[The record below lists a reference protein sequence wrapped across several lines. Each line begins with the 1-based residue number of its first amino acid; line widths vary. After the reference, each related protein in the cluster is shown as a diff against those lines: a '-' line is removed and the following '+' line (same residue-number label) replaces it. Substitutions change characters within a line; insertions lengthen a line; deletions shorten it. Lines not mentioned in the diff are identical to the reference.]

1 MSPRTTTFL
10 LSALV
15 ALLGSQVNVN
25 AQAVASSASSA
36 VASAG
41 QASITATSLL
51 PSSQS
56 VATPVAATPTVTV
69 NTEGLPVTAL
79 ATNLPDGY
87 SVPDLASITAN
98 MPPATT
104 VPLDTTYS
112 AGASPTGVAG
122 APPIPTS
129 FPVVAEYPPLDAK
142 PPTDS
147 AQVQQWLSELD
158 LSDVPDF
165 GQTTGACYN
174 SPEAAA
180 QKERCWWT
188 CGGCTRS
195 TDITVCPD
203 KLDWGLSYDDGPSPY
218 TPLLLD
224 YLNANDLKTTF
235 FVVGSRVLSRP
246 EMVIS
251 EYMSG
256 HQISVH
262 TWSHPYLTNLTNAE
276 IVAELGWTMK
286 VIKDTIGVTP
296 RTFRPPYGDIDD
308 RVRAVAAKMGLTPII
323 WTTGNGVIFDTD
335 DWNIPGGR
343 ANGQTSLARFNTILE
358 TAEQLDTGFIVLQ
371 HDLYQS
377 TVDLAV
383 GYVLPM
389 ALNESSPYTLK
400 SLSQCLGWDESES
413 YIETSSNDTIIA
425 DPAAQSG
432 GTSFP
437 VAYNTGSAAA
447 PSASGDSTASGGS
460 AATTTS
466 GGSAATGQTTGGAAA
481 TSASTGNNQNAASRA
496 AGFAPGYTGA
506 AALAA
511 VALGAMVV
519 L

>member
-1 MSPRTTTFL
+1 VSL
-10 LSALV
+10 
-15 ALLGSQVNVN
+15 
-25 AQAVASSASSA
+25 AV
-36 VASAG
+36 
-41 QASITATSLL
+41 
-51 PSSQS
+51 
-56 VATPVAATPTVTV
+56 
-69 NTEGLPVTAL
+69 
-79 ATNLPDGY
+79 
-87 SVPDLASITAN
+87 
-98 MPPATT
+98 
-104 VPLDTTYS
+104 
-112 AGASPTGVAG
+112 
-122 APPIPTS
+122 
-129 FPVVAEYPPLDAK
+129 
-142 PPTDS
+142 
-147 AQVQQWLSELD
+147 
-158 LSDVPDF
+158 
-165 GQTTGACYN
+165 
-174 SPEAAA
+174 
-180 QKERCWWT
+180 
-188 CGGCTRS
+188 
-195 TDITVCPD
+195 
-203 KLDWGLSYDDGPSPY
+203 
-218 TPLLLD
+218 
-224 YLNANDLKTTF
+224 NANDLKTTF

-413 YIETSSNDTIIA
+413 YIETSSNDTVIA

-432 GTSFP
+432 GTSLTTPDPPPLLRPAETRPHLVAPLRPPPREDPPLP
-437 VAYNTGSAAA
+437 VRPPAELPLPRPA
-447 PSASGDSTASGGS
+447 PETTRTPPLELLDSLLVTL
-460 AATTTS
+460 
-466 GGSAATGQTTGGAAA
+466 
-481 TSASTGNNQNAASRA
+481 
-496 AGFAPGYTGA
+496 
-506 AALAA
+506 ALPLSPPSPL
-511 VALGAMVV
+511 VPWWCSKRLVRKERRWS
-519 L
+519 